1 MDRGLSMITR
11 TLHLTAPLASL
22 LLGGLLISGLAGC
35 GPSYPKCDT
44 DDDCHEAEYCV
55 NGQCQQCRADSN
67 CPGGQACTQGRCDP
81 IEGYCTQVSDC
92 GPGFDC
98 TGNRCVSQPVASEP
112 EPQPAAVADG
122 PCQLEPVYFGYDSS
136 TLEGAARDQL
146 ARVARCI
153 REQNLSAVHL
163 TGLTDPSGTE
173 EYNLALGDR
182 RAGSAASYLKSLGVE
197 ARITHSS
204 LGEEMA
210 SGEDEAGWARDRRVD
225 VKPR

>member
-1 MDRGLSMITR
+1 MTTR
-11 TLHLTAPLASL
+11 SLQIALPLAAVFAAAL
-22 LLGGLLISGLAGC
+22 SGC
-35 GPSYPKCDT
+35 SPSYPKCDT

-55 NGQCQQCRADSN
+55 NGQCQQCRDDGQ
-67 CPGGQACTQGRCDP
+67 CPGGQECSQGRCDA
-81 IEGYCTQVSDC
+81 IENYCNQVSDC
-92 GPGFDC
+92 GPGYDC

-112 EPQPAAVADG
+112 QPEPPPPATTG

-136 TLEGAARDQL
+136 SLEGSARDQL
-146 ARVARCI
+146 GRVASCV
-153 REQNLSAVHL
+153 REQNIAAIHL

-182 RAGSAASYLKSLGVE
+182 RAGSAETYLKSLGVE

-225 VKPR
+225 VKAR

>member
-1 MDRGLSMITR
+1 MTTRICYATALLS
-11 TLHLTAPLASL
+11 ALALSAL
-22 LLGGLLISGLAGC
+22 SGC

-55 NGQCQQCRADSN
+55 NGQCQQCREDSH
-67 CPGGQACTQGRCDP
+67 CPGGEQCSQGRCDA
-81 IEGYCTQVSDC
+81 IEGYCNQVSDC
-92 GPGFDC
+92 GPGYDC
-98 TGNRCVSQPVASEP
+98 TGNRCVSQPVASESTP
-112 EPQPAAVADG
+112 EAPAAPPG

-136 TLEGAARDQL
+136 SLEGSARDQL
-146 ARVARCI
+146 GRIASCI
-153 REQNLSAVHL
+153 RQQNIGAIHL

-182 RAGSAASYLKSLGVE
+182 RASSAETYLKSLGVE

-225 VKPR
+225 VKAR